1 MKLLNLLNCN
11 SSKYS
16 KKLRDFLLLLCML
29 KVLDYVSR
37 RKLGK
42 NIQDDYSKIILIKKE
57 LYTILG
63 KILMI
68 I

>member
-16 KKLRDFLLLLCML
+16 KKLSDFLLLLCML

-57 LYTILG
+57 LCTILG